1 MPLVCIDCR
10 YIGPKPSGIA
20 KVVQALV
27 DWVPELAPDL
37 DFLLLKNPKFTGQLS
52 TAGNVTEA
60 VVNAA
65 ANSPTTMWR
74 LPAAADLSQVD
85 LFHATFN
92 IMPARLRMPCVT
104 TVHDI
109 MWLTNPEWCNSRFSS
124 LLERFFYQHGIR
136 RALEQSAAIATVSEA
151 SRRAIEAY
159 APQAAERIAVTP
171 LGISPAYREI
181 TYRPDELG
189 RLGLASDRPFI
200 LCVGQYVPY
209 KNHEGALRIFAE
221 ATESLDDVDLV
232 FVQRLNR
239 RSDSLRRLATSLGIA
254 HRVRFLPLVE
264 QRDLTLLFNAAKALL
279 HPSYCEGFGLPL
291 AEAMACGCPVVTS
304 GRSAM
309 LEVVGE
315 AGLLADPDDIHAMA
329 AALRRVI
336 ENSSLAAT
344 LKQKGLQRAARFEWR
359 RFAHD
364 NLDVYRRVLR
374 RAPEIRAEMKV
385 NRMRAN

>member
-27 DWVPELAPDL
+27 DWLPDLAPDL
-37 DFLLLKNPKFTGQLS
+37 DFLLLKNPKLSGHLS

-60 VVNAA
+60 VVNAT

-74 LPAAADLSQVD
+74 LPAAVDLSRVD

-109 MWLTNPEWCNSRFSS
+109 MWLTNPEWCNARFSS
-124 LLERFFYQHGIR
+124 VLERFFYRHGIR
-136 RALEQSAAIATVSEA
+136 RALKQSAAIATVSEA
-151 SRRAIEAY
+151 SRQAIVAHSPDV
-159 APQAAERIAVTP
+159 ADRIDVTP
-171 LGISPAYREI
+171 LGISHAYREAA
-181 TYRPDELG
+181 YQPEELG
-189 RLGLASDRPFI
+189 RLGLSADRPFI

-221 ATESLDDVDLV
+221 ATRSLDHVDLV

-239 RSDSLRRLATSLGIA
+239 HSSDLRDLAASLGIA

-264 QRDLTLLFNAAKALL
+264 QDDLTLLFNAATALL

-304 GRSAM
+304 NRSAM
-309 LEVVGE
+309 PEVVGD
-315 AGLLADPDDIHAMA
+315 AGLLADPNDIGAMA
-329 AALRRVI
+329 AALRHVI
-336 ENSSLAAT
+336 EDSSLAAMM
-344 LKQKGLQRAARFEWR
+344 KQKGLQRAARFQWR
-359 RFAHD
+359 QFARD
-364 NLDVYRRVLR
+364 NLDIYRRILR
-374 RAPEIRAEMKV
+374 
-385 NRMRAN
+385 